1 MAITAAL
8 VKELR
13 DMTGAGMMD
22 CKKAL
27 AATDGD
33 MDKAVEFLREK
44 GLAGAA
50 KKAGRVAAEGVV
62 TSYIHAGGKIGVLV
76 EVNCE
81 TDFVANTDEFKE
93 FAREN
98 LEELWDE
105 YKRDLNP
112 QPYPVDLSQEL
123 WNHKMRLISQV
134 RTTVSM
140 TRLDD
145 E

>member
-1 MAITAAL
+1 MANHQKGRWQIRGDYITFSDERPDVSEEIYMFHPLYTYINKNVRDFNANPL
-8 VKELR
+8 LKDIFVDGELIYE
-13 DMTGAGMMD
+13 
-22 CKKAL
+22 L
-27 AATDGD
+27 PSLQ
-33 MDKAVEFLREK
+33 E
-44 GLAGAA
+44 
-50 KKAGRVAAEGVV
+50 
-62 TSYIHAGGKIGVLV
+62 I
-76 EVNCE
+76 
-81 TDFVANTDEFKE
+81 KE

>member
-1 MAITAAL
+1 
-8 VKELR
+8 
-13 DMTGAGMMD
+13 MD
-22 CKKAL
+22 CQACKKL
-27 AATDGD
+27 
-33 MDKAVEFLREK
+33 KNLE
-44 GLAGAA
+44 
-50 KKAGRVAAEGVV
+50 
-62 TSYIHAGGKIGVLV
+62 Y
-76 EVNCE
+76 
-81 TDFVANTDEFKE
+81 
-93 FAREN
+93 REN

>member
-1 MAITAAL
+1 METKQRKPRTVFTLTAFG
-8 VKELR
+8 KFCSKLR
-13 DMTGAGMMD
+13 IDLDISVPDWA
-22 CKKAL
+22 KAL
-27 AATDGD
+27 DTTAQTINSY
-33 MDKAVEFLREK
+33 EY
-44 GLAGAA
+44 
-50 KKAGRVAAEGVV
+50 GR
-62 TSYIHAGGKIGVLV
+62 
-76 EVNCE
+76 
-81 TDFVANTDEFKE
+81 KE
-93 FAREN
+93 FDK
-98 LEELWDE
+98 LWDE